1 MEGCNMHEVGFL
13 TGMKKQTIP
22 WGSLVKNPSS
32 WINEEC
38 IPHGFQWKDPSKIQM
53 GEIFR
58 LLDHWRD
65 RKDQGLDHLIWV
77 PTCALFQSDDM
88 DSEDVL
94 DVQHPTGHQ
103 DDSSSDE
110 EMFAF
115 PQSDGSSDNELFNL
129 PQSDDIN
136 QMGSDS
142 RETQHSD
149 ASTADADLSDDR
161 ESIDVP
167 VQSLTVP
174 ISHPD
179 EYRSSEYDTHR
190 VTLSPSVCLT

>member
-1 MEGCNMHEVGFL
+1 MEVCNMHEVGFL

-190 VTLSPSVCLT
+190 FICIYLVYVM